1 MAADPGGKTE
11 KEAEGMKD
19 TFRLCRKC
27 GKPVA
32 VIERGLY
39 RKILV
44 DAEAVL
50 VATDSLGADYMR
62 IDGSKV
68 KGLEVA
74 YDSNVQAEP
83 AYRPHRCG
91 R

>member
-1 MAADPGGKTE
+1 MR
-11 KEAEGMKD
+11 D
-19 TFRLCRKC
+19 TFGTCRKC
-27 GKPVA
+27 GMPVA

-50 VATDSLGADYMR
+50 IAPHTSGREYVR
-62 IDGSKV
+62 IDGSKI

-74 YDSNVQAEP
+74 YDSVVDAEP
-83 AYRPHRCG
+83 AYRPHRC
-91 R
+91 RR

>member
-1 MAADPGGKTE
+1 
-11 KEAEGMKD
+11 MKD

-50 VATDSLGADYMR
+50 VAPDTLGADYVR
-62 IDGSKV
+62 IDGSKI

-74 YDSNVQAEP
+74 YDSTVNAEP
-83 AYRPHRCG
+83 AYRPHKCG

>member
-1 MAADPGGKTE
+1 
-11 KEAEGMKD
+11 MKD

-50 VATDSLGADYMR
+50 VVPNSQGSDYVR
-62 IDGSKV
+62 IDGSKM
-68 KGLEVA
+68 KGMEIAFDCNWV
-74 YDSNVQAEP
+74 AEP

>member
-1 MAADPGGKTE
+1 
-11 KEAEGMKD
+11 MKD

-44 DAEAVL
+44 DAEAVM
-50 VATDSLGADYMR
+50 VAPHTSGREYVR
-62 IDGSKV
+62 IDGSKIR
-68 KGLEVA
+68 GLEVA
-74 YDSNVQAEP
+74 FDSVMSVVNAEP
-83 AYRPHRCG
+83 AYRPHRC
-91 R
+91 RR

>member
-1 MAADPGGKTE
+1 MR
-11 KEAEGMKD
+11 D
-19 TFRLCRKC
+19 TFTKCRKC

-44 DAEAVL
+44 DAEAVM
-50 VATDSLGADYMR
+50 VAPHTSGREYVR
-62 IDGSKV
+62 IDGSKI

-74 YDSNVQAEP
+74 YDSAVNEEP

>member
-1 MAADPGGKTE
+1 
-11 KEAEGMKD
+11 MKD

-32 VIERGLY
+32 VIERGIY

-50 VATDSLGADYMR
+50 IAPDTYGREYVR

-68 KGLEVA
+68 LAVPAGHTITA
-74 YDSNVQAEP
+74 GTEP

-91 R
+91 GRK

>member
-1 MAADPGGKTE
+1 MRE
-11 KEAEGMKD
+11 
-19 TFRLCRKC
+19 TFTKCRKC
-27 GKPVA
+27 GRPVG

-50 VATDSLGADYMR
+50 VAPDELGADYVR
-62 IDGSKV
+62 IDGSKI

-74 YDSNVQAEP
+74 YDSNAEAEP
-83 AYRPHRCG
+83 AYRPHRC
-91 R
+91 RRKE

>member
-1 MAADPGGKTE
+1 
-11 KEAEGMKD
+11 MKD

-27 GKPVA
+27 GRPVG

-50 VATDSLGADYMR
+50 IAPDTLGREYVR

-68 KGLEVA
+68 LGLEVA
-74 YDSNVQAEP
+74 YDSVMNAEP
-83 AYRPHRCG
+83 AYRPHKCR

>member
-1 MAADPGGKTE
+1 MET
-11 KEAEGMKD
+11 EAETGMRD
-19 TFRLCRKC
+19 TFSKCRKC
-27 GKPVA
+27 GKAVA

-50 VATDSLGADYMR
+50 VAPDSMGDEYVR
-62 IDGSKV
+62 IDGSKLR
-68 KGLEVA
+68 GREVA

-83 AYRPHRCG
+83 AYRPHRC
-91 R
+91 RRQE

>member
-1 MAADPGGKTE
+1 
-11 KEAEGMKD
+11 MKD

-50 VATDSLGADYMR
+50 VETDSLGADYVR

>member
-1 MAADPGGKTE
+1 
-11 KEAEGMKD
+11 MKD

-27 GKPVA
+27 GRPVG

-50 VATDSLGADYMR
+50 IAPDTLGREYVR

-68 KGLEVA
+68 MGLEVA
-74 YDSNVQAEP
+74 YDSGVDAEP
-83 AYRPHRCG
+83 AYRPHKCG